1 MTVKADMVLD
11 VICVHSY
18 IGYTRLVRAAGRMRA
33 RGADVAITF
42 RPYEIAPAASDSPQ
56 PLMPVLERMLG
67 PYAET
72 QAEIFTWQAARDG
85 LELRYDRAVATGS
98 FRAHLLIGRA
108 AEQGLAEPVVERL
121 FRAHFTD
128 GLHIAGEET
137 LREVAEECGVDLGP
151 GGAGALAKGSEEAEE
166 LRGQL
171 HRLRRHGVPTPP
183 VFRIGDGQI
192 LLGVQSEQV
201 LYEAMAAAEPGAGL
215 RTSPRTGLRTGPRT
229 EPGAEP
235 AAGVAAVRPLDTAF

>member
-1 MTVKADMVLD
+1 MVKADMVLD

-18 IGYTRLVRAAGRMRA
+18 IGYTRLVRAAERMRA
-33 RGADVAITF
+33 QGTDVAITF

-67 PYAET
+67 PYAAT

-128 GLHIAGEET
+128 GLHIAGEPV
-137 LREVAEECGVDLGP
+137 LRAIAEECGVDLGP
-151 GGAGALAKGSEEAEE
+151 GGAGTLAKGSEEADE

-171 HRLRRHGVPTPP
+171 HRLRRHGVPAPP
-183 VFRIGDGQI
+183 VFRIGDGPI
-192 LLGVQSEQV
+192 LLGAQSEGV
-201 LYEAMAAAEPGAGL
+201 LYEAMAATA
-215 RTSPRTGLRTGPRT
+215 RTVD
-229 EPGAEP
+229 
-235 AAGVAAVRPLDTAF
+235 AAF

>member
-1 MTVKADMVLD
+1 MVRADMVLD

-18 IGYTRLVRAAGRMRA
+18 IGYTRLVRAADRMRA
-33 RGADVAITF
+33 HGTDVAITF

-67 PYAET
+67 PYAAT

-85 LELRYDRAVATGS
+85 LELRYDRAIATGS

-128 GLHIAGEET
+128 GLHIAGEAV
-137 LREVAEECGVDLGP
+137 LREIAEECGVELGP
-151 GGAGALAKGSEEAEE
+151 GGTGALAKGSDEAEE
-166 LRGQL
+166 LRGEL
-171 HRLRRHGVPTPP
+171 HRLRRHGVPAPP
-183 VFRIGDGQI
+183 VFKIGDDAV
-192 LLGVQSEQV
+192 LLGVQSEQA
-201 LYEAMAAAEPGAGL
+201 LHGAM
-215 RTSPRTGLRTGPRT
+215 
-229 EPGAEP
+229 
-235 AAGVAAVRPLDTAF
+235 VAAVRPAGRPVGRPAGRPVDAAF